1 MQLLASIRNA
11 LDSLPG
17 RGDPIHSKTATSLS
31 ISGIGG
37 WVGGYIFGSSGEPA
51 GAVLG
56 FGLTAIASYAAVLY
70 VPHPEVILDAWRRQK
85 GEFEGGDG
93 GAD

>member
-1 MQLLASIRNA
+1 MQLPTSIRDA

-17 RGDPIHSKTATSLS
+17 RGDPIHSKTAESLS

-37 WVGGYIFGSSGEPA
+37 WVGGYIFGSSGDPA

-56 FGLTAIASYAAVLY
+56 FGLTVIAGYAAILY
-70 VPHPEVILDAWRRQK
+70 VPHPEVILDDWQRQK
-85 GEFEGGDG
+85 HEFGGGDG
-93 GAD
+93 DAD

>member
-1 MQLLASIRNA
+1 MQLPTSIRNA

-17 RGDPIHSKTATSLS
+17 RGDPIHSETANALSLAA
-31 ISGIGG
+31 IGG
-37 WVGGYIFGSSGEPA
+37 WVGGYIFGSSGDPA

-56 FGLTAIASYAAVLY
+56 FGLTAIAGYAAILY

-85 GEFEGGDG
+85 HKFEGGDD